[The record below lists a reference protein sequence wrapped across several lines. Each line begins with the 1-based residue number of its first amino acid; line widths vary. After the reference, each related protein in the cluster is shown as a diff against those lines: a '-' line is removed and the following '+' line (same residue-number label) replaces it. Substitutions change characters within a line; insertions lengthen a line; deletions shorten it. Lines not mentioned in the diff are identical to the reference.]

1 MLQQGLTVGMQTRYS
16 AQYTNDESDVK
27 EPMGPNETATWS
39 DDIDFESD
47 GDNRDRRGSQK
58 SESERS
64 NSGTRVKKD
73 HFFVKTGLA
82 TTSW

>member
-1 MLQQGLTVGMQTRYS
+1 MACRPVILHSTPTHN
-16 AQYTNDESDVK
+16 NDESDVK

-39 DDIDFESD
+39 DDIDFDSD

-64 NSGTRVKKD
+64 NSGTRVKRD
-73 HFFVKTGLA
+73 HFFFVKTGLA

>member
-1 MLQQGLTVGMQTRYS
+1 
-16 AQYTNDESDVK
+16 
-27 EPMGPNETATWS
+27 MGPNETATWS